1 MQEAECL
8 PEAAFTALTVDLTND
23 SELSVTCTSVKERVE
38 VNAVWQLLWK
48 TSYQA
53 VSGTFKN
60 ESYRNRVDAKM
71 SGRRGGSVRVN

>member
-38 VNAVWQLLWK
+38 VNAVWQLFQEHSRMKVIRTEW
-48 TSYQA
+48 TP
-53 VSGTFKN
+53 
-60 ESYRNRVDAKM
+60 
-71 SGRRGGSVRVN
+71 RRAEDEEDL